1 MDHSSLQWLF
11 DWVRE
16 HPHWAVWIIGL
27 AAFFEGLAMV
37 GFLMPGATVLFGVG
51 ALVGLGHIDL
61 GTAWIAASTGAFL
74 GDGLSFWLGWKYRDR
89 IRAHPWVARHAQALD
104 RAERFFL
111 RHGGKSVFIGRFF
124 GPVRSAIPLIGGM
137 MGMSWW
143 KYLPINLVASVL
155 WSPFYIL
162 PGVVFG
168 ASLDLAAAASG
179 RLALLIGLVVLA
191 LWASWRLVTALYR
204 YIQPRA
210 RQWMSAA
217 EHWAHRHPMLGRWA
231 AALVDPRKRESAS
244 LIWLAAGL
252 FVLAWL
258 FFALLLAVSAQG
270 RWLDMDERLWLILQ
284 AARSPWMDRLAAW
297 LAGWTQVSHV
307 LLFTL
312 VVAGMLWWQR
322 GRMAALHLVASAGFG
337 VVVSGLLGWVLAVP
351 LPLDAN
357 PLVFAFPGMDITV
370 SAAVYGYLAV
380 LLSREL
386 PGRRPAWPYV
396 LATSVLL
403 LSSAARLYLGL
414 HWFTDVLAGWW
425 LGFAWGLGLGL
436 AWRIR
441 SRERF
446 AHRWLLMG
454 LGLATLLLAAMGLR
468 TGSLLEHAKLP
479 QQVVEMP
486 KLDIPDRRGMWWM
499 TTMKED
505 RLQAALK
512 TSGWQP
518 GPDGAMR
525 DVFRWLDPQAD
536 ALHLPLPPRGLYGR
550 SVLAEWRLPSAD
562 GIWLLRIWPSRWH
575 SPEGRPWLLVQLTR
589 VRLQP
594 VWRLFNWPRFSRPT
608 LDEVRPLLP
617 PGWALRLVPEGDGWF
632 MGVPAETSP
641 AAPAPAAPA
650 NGWPGRSDGSPESP
664 GVPTGA
670 RDAAR

>member
-1 MDHSSLQWLF
+1 
-11 DWVRE
+11 
-16 HPHWAVWIIGL
+16 
-27 AAFFEGLAMV
+27 
-37 GFLMPGATVLFGVG
+37 
-51 ALVGLGHIDL
+51 
-61 GTAWIAASTGAFL
+61 
-74 GDGLSFWLGWKYRDR
+74 
-89 IRAHPWVARHAQALD
+89 
-104 RAERFFL
+104 
-111 RHGGKSVFIGRFF
+111 
-124 GPVRSAIPLIGGM
+124 
-137 MGMSWW
+137 
-143 KYLPINLVASVL
+143 
-155 WSPFYIL
+155 
-162 PGVVFG
+162 
-168 ASLDLAAAASG
+168 
-179 RLALLIGLVVLA
+179 
-191 LWASWRLVTALYR
+191 
-204 YIQPRA
+204 
-210 RQWMSAA
+210 
-217 EHWAHRHPMLGRWA
+217 
-231 AALVDPRKRESAS
+231 
-244 LIWLAAGL
+244 
-252 FVLAWL
+252 
-258 FFALLLAVSAQG
+258 
-270 RWLDMDERLWLILQ
+270 
-284 AARSPWMDRLAAW
+284 
-297 LAGWTQVSHV
+297 
-307 LLFTL
+307 